1 MISFRKVLKHNFWK
15 VASLNDGSNTEKYI
29 DYSHNILL
37 HALFYKSIDNIN
49 KTNPFPPRKYYYYDK
64 KDINYDKDKL
74 VISKKGYLMPYIDD
88 TQNYTYSDNF
98 KIIVDNKKNLKN
110 ILKIIDSCLVKYL
123 IKQFSKHGFDNI
135 NALELISEKI
145 EDEKDVFKIYKL
157 TESEK
162 NHINHVIN
170 C

>member
-1 MISFRKVLKHNFWK
+1 MKKRLAKISKATLQKKENGILFFW
-15 VASLNDGSNTEKYI
+15 VFVDYEEMGSQGI
-29 DYSHNILL
+29 GGI
-37 HALFYKSIDNIN
+37 ALD
-49 KTNPFPPRKYYYYDK
+49 D
-64 KDINYDKDKL
+64 YDKDKI

-88 TQNYTYSDNF
+88 THDYTYSDNF

-135 NALELISEKI
+135 NALELLNEKI
-145 EDEKDVFKIYKL
+145 DDDKDIYKL
-157 TESEK
+157 YNLTENEK
-162 NHINHVIN
+162 NHINYITN